1 MTTEVEIDRRE
12 FLKTTAKGSVA
23 LILGFYLPM
32 RASAQEVHGS
42 QVFRP
47 NAWIRIT
54 SDNQITVLTEIP
66 EMGQGARTVDTMMLA
81 EELEADWS
89 TIRVEQAPVIPEI
102 YQNLSTG
109 GSGGTGAA
117 WDYMPKVGAQARE
130 ILLTAAAQQWRVEK
144 KDCRA
149 ESSTVVHGP
158 SGRRLT
164 YCELVETASRLPEIK
179 ADGLALKPARDFH
192 FIGKPVPRVDLPSK
206 VDGSAMFGIDVR
218 VPGMLFAVVA
228 RCPHFG
234 GKMQSF
240 DATAAKAVPGVHA
253 VFPIAP
259 LGFIPKL
266 QNNINTAGGVAVVAD
281 STWSAMQ
288 GRKALKISW
297 DKGPNAPET
306 TEGLSKQL
314 KEQAVAPPS
323 FVAVNRGDTEKALLQ
338 SAKNIEVHYELPFQ
352 AHATMEPMN
361 TTVHVREDGIEVWSP
376 TQIGAKV
383 QEEITKLSGLPAK
396 QVTVH
401 MTLCGGSFGRRYQ
414 WDYAAEAW
422 QVAKE
427 VNRPVQL
434 LWTREDD
441 MQHDFYRQYSY
452 HRLLGG
458 LDEQNNIVAWSHR
471 IVSTPIRTVFD
482 PPEKLKDPKHVASQ
496 ELGGADVL
504 PYAASSFRVDYVPI
518 QSAVPRAWWRS
529 VEHSFN
535 AFAAECFI
543 DELAHAAGRDPYEFR
558 MNLLREDRKLPWVMW
573 NDPPLETRRLRAV
586 LQLAAEK
593 SDWEKPLPA
602 GNGRG
607 IACYCSFGSYVA
619 HVAEVSVEKDGSVR
633 VRRVVSAVDCGT
645 AVNPDGVRAMT
656 EGAINYALT
665 PVLSG
670 EITIKDGAVEQSNFD
685 GYRVL
690 RKSDAPD
697 IEVHIVPGNGDPGGM
712 GETGVPPLAPAVANA
727 IFAATG
733 KRIRRLPIDPG
744 SLAVASAVASAG
756 AS

>member
-1 MTTEVEIDRRE
+1 MSTELKIDRRE
-12 FLKTTAKGSVA
+12 FVKTTAKGSVA
-23 LILGFYLPM
+23 LVLGFYLPVPATA
-32 RASAQEVHGS
+32 RDVLGS

-54 SDNQITVLTEIP
+54 PDNQITVLTEIP
-66 EMGQGARTVDTMMLA
+66 EMGQGPRTVDTMMLA
-81 EELEADWS
+81 DELEADWS
-89 TIRVEQAPVIPEI
+89 TIRVEQAPVIPET
-102 YQNLSTG
+102 YKNLKTG
-109 GSGGTGAA
+109 GSGGTGTA
-117 WDYMPKVGAQARE
+117 WDYMRKVGAQARE
-130 ILLTAAAQQWRVEK
+130 MLVTAAAQQWRVEK

-149 ESSTVVHGP
+149 DNSTVVHGP

-164 YCELVETASRLPEIK
+164 YGELVETASNLPAPK
-179 ADGLALKPARDFH
+179 AEGIPLKQPADFR
-192 FIGKPVPRVDLPSK
+192 FIGKSMPRVDIPSK
-206 VDGSAMFGIDVR
+206 VDGSAVFGIDVR
-218 VPGMLFAVVA
+218 VPGMLFGVIA

-234 GKMQSF
+234 GKLKSY
-240 DATAAKAVPGVHA
+240 DPIAAKAVPGVHA
-253 VFPIAP
+253 VFPIEP
-259 LGFIPKL
+259 LGFLPSIGI
-266 QNNINTAGGVAVVAD
+266 NINTAGGIAVVAD
-281 STWSAMQ
+281 STWSAIQ

-297 DKGPNAPET
+297 DKGPNASET
-306 TEGLSKQL
+306 TQGLSKQL
-314 KEQAVAPPS
+314 KEQAVAAAS
-323 FVAVNRGDTEKALLQ
+323 FVAVNQGDTEKMLQQ
-338 SAKNIEVHYELPFQ
+338 SAKNIEAHYELPFQ

-383 QEEITKLSGLPAK
+383 QDEIAKLSGIPAK

-427 VNRPVQL
+427 VKRPVQL

-452 HRLLGG
+452 HQMSGG
-458 LDEQNNIVAWSHR
+458 LDEQNNIMAWSHR
-471 IVSTPIRTVFD
+471 VVSTPIRSVFD
-482 PPEKLKDPKHVASQ
+482 APDKLKDPKHVASQ
-496 ELGGADVL
+496 ELGGADVP
-504 PYAASSFRVDYVPI
+504 PYPGSSFRVDYVPV

-543 DELAHAAGRDPYEFR
+543 DELAHAAGHDPYEFR

-573 NDPPLETRRLRAV
+573 NDPPLETRRLREV

-593 SDWEKPLPA
+593 SDWKKPLPA
-602 GNGRG
+602 GTGRG

-685 GYRVL
+685 GYQVL
-690 RKSDAPD
+690 RMSDAPD
-697 IEVHIVPGNGDPGGM
+697 IEVHLVASNGDPGGM

-733 KRIRRLPIDPG
+733 KRIRRLPIDPR
-744 SLAVASAVASAG
+744 SLAATKGTSS
-756 AS
+756 

>member
-1 MTTEVEIDRRE
+1 MTIKFEIDRRD
-12 FLKTTAKGSVA
+12 FLKKTSKSTAA
-23 LILGFYLPM
+23 LILGFYWPAA
-32 RASAQEVHGS
+32 ASAKNVPHN
-42 QVFRP
+42 QVLLP

-54 SDNQITVLTEIP
+54 SDNHITVLTEIP
-66 EMGQGARTVDTMMLA
+66 EMGQGPRTVDTMILA
-81 EELEADWS
+81 DELEADWS
-89 TIRVEQAPVIPEI
+89 TIHVEQAPVIPET
-102 YQNLSTG
+102 YKNLSTG
-109 GSGGTGAA
+109 GSGGTGTA
-117 WDYMPKVGAQARE
+117 WGYMRRVGAQARE
-130 ILLTAAAQQWRVEK
+130 MLVMAAAQQWRVEK

-149 ESSTVVHGP
+149 ENSTVVHGLT
-158 SGRRLT
+158 GRRLS
-164 YCELVETASRLPEIK
+164 YGELVETASQLLAPK
-179 ADGLALKPARDFH
+179 AETIPLKQPADFR
-192 FIGKPVPRVDLPSK
+192 FIGKSMPRVDVPSK
-206 VDGSAMFGIDVR
+206 VDGTGVFGIDVR

-253 VFPIAP
+253 VFPIGP

-266 QNNINTAGGVAVVAD
+266 QNNINTAGGIAVVAD

-297 DKGPNAPET
+297 DKGSET
-306 TEGLSKQL
+306 TERLSKQL

-338 SAKNIEVHYELPFQ
+338 STKRIEAHYEMPFQ

-383 QEEITKLSGLPAK
+383 QDEIAKLSGIPAK

-414 WDYAAEAW
+414 WDFAAEAW

-471 IVSTPIRTVFD
+471 VISTPIRAVFD

-496 ELGGADVL
+496 ELGGADIL

-529 VEHSFN
+529 VSHSFN
-535 AFAAECFI
+535 AFVTECFV

-558 MNLLREDRKLPWVMW
+558 MNLLREDRRLPWIMW
-573 NDPPLETRRLRAV
+573 PDDPPLETPRFRAV

-593 SDWEKPLPA
+593 SDWGTALPV

-607 IACYCSFGSYVA
+607 IACYCSFGSYLA

-665 PVLSG
+665 PLLSG

-685 GYRVL
+685 GYQVL
-690 RKSDAPD
+690 RMSDAPD
-697 IEVHIVPGNGDPGGM
+697 IEVHIVPSNGDPGGM

-744 SLAVASAVASAG
+744 SLAVASAGS
-756 AS
+756 